1 MSSEFRHPIS
11 LALNVILTVTAVL
24 MFPHKSE
31 HATTTSARM
40 VGSESAASRETTKND
55 MPAFTREPELPRY
68 VDIQS
73 ASDRRRLIVDQLRA
87 MGVPN
92 SMLAQFV
99 QADRDTHWEDYF
111 WKESRGAD
119 PDKMSAMQLEH
130 DMAKD
135 AEMRA
140 ALGEEG
146 FKRWDGKNMLKE
158 AMSGKVQLTE
168 VESDAIYDLKKKMQK
183 RQLELEK
190 ARLDG
195 TMDDSEINDASYK
208 AYSEFQN
215 QLKTLLG
222 EDRFAKSQRMDEGSA
237 VANLQHELAKVDP
250 SDSQLKELL
259 KAQQQ
264 WDARRSELDKKFE
277 DNQGSP
283 AYAEQIKALEQEQEQ
298 EYRRVLGTNVF
309 DTFRKEQDAAY
320 STMKKYETLWGL
332 DNGKIDYVYST
343 LKYFEKSVED
353 YQAQARAL
361 EAKGQI
367 VDWDAANKNLQQ
379 FADQTRQA
387 LQHYLGNDSFDK
399 LQRNGVVQL
408 NPTQPS
414 SPGP

>member
-1 MSSEFRHPIS
+1 
-11 LALNVILTVTAVL
+11 
-24 MFPHKSE
+24 
-31 HATTTSARM
+31 
-40 VGSESAASRETTKND
+40 
-55 MPAFTREPELPRY
+55 
-68 VDIQS
+68 
-73 ASDRRRLIVDQLRA
+73 
-87 MGVPN
+87 
-92 SMLAQFV
+92 
-99 QADRDTHWEDYF
+99 
-111 WKESRGAD
+111 
-119 PDKMSAMQLEH
+119 
-130 DMAKD
+130 
-135 AEMRA
+135 
-140 ALGEEG
+140 
-146 FKRWDGKNMLKE
+146 
-158 AMSGKVQLTE
+158 
-168 VESDAIYDLKKKMQK
+168 
-183 RQLELEK
+183 
-190 ARLDG
+190 
-195 TMDDSEINDASYK
+195 
-208 AYSEFQN
+208 
-215 QLKTLLG
+215 
-222 EDRFAKSQRMDEGSA
+222 MDEGSA